1 MTDIGHPNHAG
12 PTQRAWQRLAQRF
25 HDWRLQKIASPAFQ
39 RWAAGFR
46 LTRPFVRQD
55 SARLYDLVAGFVYSQ
70 TLLACTELGL
80 LETLR
85 SGPMA
90 VRALA
95 ARHGLPEAR
104 MATLCQSAAAI
115 GLLVPTPGGYRLGR
129 LGAAALGVPGLSD
142 MIRHH
147 KIFYRDL
154 ADPVALL
161 KDAHSTELSRYWT
174 YVPGSETAGGSEE
187 AAEYSHLMAIS
198 QALVAEETLDAAS
211 LGGARALMDV
221 GGGTGVFLDHVGTRY
236 PDLDLRLFDLPPV
249 IDAARA
255 RMGSSDRIAL
265 SSGSFLD
272 DELPRGADTIS
283 LIRVCYDHDDA
294 VVVRLLRRVFAA
306 LPPGGRIL
314 VSEPMSGG
322 DRPCRAG
329 DAYFGF
335 YTLAMT
341 SGRPRSAEQH
351 KDFLREAGFTG
362 ARRCPTR
369 RPFLTSVVM
378 ATKPGS

>member
-1 MTDIGHPNHAG
+1 MTDIGHPRHVGSAG
-12 PTQRAWQRLAQRF
+12 PLRRIWQRF
-25 HDWRLQKIASPAFQ
+25 HDWRLQKIASPEFQ

-80 LETLR
+80 FESLR
-85 SGPMA
+85 SGPMT

-95 ARHGLPEAR
+95 ARHGLAEGR
-104 MATLCQSAAAI
+104 MTTLCQSAAAI
-115 GLLVPTPGGYRLGR
+115 GLLVPAHGGYRLGR
-129 LGAAALGVPGLSD
+129 LGAAALGVPGLAD

-154 ADPVALL
+154 SDPVALL
-161 KDAHSTELSRYWT
+161 RGEEATALSQYWT
-174 YVPGSETAGGSEE
+174 YVPGAETAGRSEE
-187 AAEYSHLMAIS
+187 AAEYSHLMATS
-198 QALVAEETLDAAS
+198 QALVAEETLDALS
-211 LGGARALMDV
+211 LCDTRALMDV
-221 GGGTGVFLDHVGTRY
+221 GGGTGVFLDNVAARY
-236 PDLDLRLFDLPPV
+236 PEMALRLFDLPPV

-255 RMGSSDRIAL
+255 RMGRSDRIAL
-265 SSGSFLD
+265 SCGSFLE
-272 DELPRGADTIS
+272 DELPCSADTIS

-294 VVVRLLRRVFAA
+294 VVSRLLRRVFAA
-306 LPPGGRIL
+306 LPPGGRI
-314 VSEPMSGG
+314 VISEPMSGG

-341 SGRPRSAEQH
+341 SGRPRSAARHSE
-351 KDFLREAGFTG
+351 FLREAGFTQI
-362 ARRCPTR
+362 RLCPTR
-369 RPFLTSVVM
+369 RPFLTSVVT
-378 ATKPGS
+378 ASKPDT

>member
-1 MTDIGHPNHAG
+1 MTDIGHPSDAG
-12 PTQRAWQRLAQRF
+12 RVQRAWQRLWQRF
-25 HDWRLQKIASPAFQ
+25 HDWRLQKIASPGFQ
-39 RWAAGFR
+39 RWAAGFS

-80 LETLR
+80 FETLR
-85 SGPMA
+85 NGPMT

-104 MATLCQSAAAI
+104 MITLCQSAAAI
-115 GLLVPTPGGYRLGR
+115 GLLVPAQGGYRLGR
-129 LGAAALGVPGLSD
+129 LGAAALGVPGLAD

-147 KIFYRDL
+147 KVFYRDL

-161 KDAHSTELSRYWT
+161 QGSQTTELSRYWT
-174 YVPGSETAGGSEE
+174 YVPGSETAGESEA
-187 AAEYSHLMAIS
+187 AAEYSHLMATS
-198 QALVAEETLDAAS
+198 QALVAEETLDAVS
-211 LGGARALMDV
+211 LTGAKALMDV
-221 GGGTGVFLDHVGTRY
+221 GGGTGVFLGHVADQY
-236 PDLDLRLFDLPPV
+236 PDLKLRLFDLPPV

-255 RMGSSDRIAL
+255 RLGNSERIAL
-265 SSGSFLD
+265 SCGSFLD
-272 DELPRGADTIS
+272 DDLPRGADTIS
-283 LIRVCYDHDDA
+283 LVRVCYDHDDA
-294 VVVRLLRRVFAA
+294 VVARLLRRVFAA
-306 LPPGGRIL
+306 LPPGGRIV

-341 SGRPRSAEQH
+341 SGRPRSAAQH
-351 KDFLREAGFTG
+351 GDLLCEAGFTG
-362 ARRCPTR
+362 VRYPSTR
-369 RPFLTSVVM
+369 RPFLTSVVT
-378 ATKPGS
+378 AKKPDT